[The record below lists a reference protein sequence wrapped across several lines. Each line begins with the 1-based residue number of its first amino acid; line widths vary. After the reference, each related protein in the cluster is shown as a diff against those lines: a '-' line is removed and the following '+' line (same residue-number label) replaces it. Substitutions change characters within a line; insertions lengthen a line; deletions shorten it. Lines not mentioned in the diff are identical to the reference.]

1 VAADP
6 GVALVERYVEVVNGG
21 DLDQLEALFAPDFV
35 NHRPT
40 GTEVGLGPLR
50 AFVESVRRVLPDLV
64 MRLDVVFAD
73 PAFPDGAR
81 IGALVTQRGTSAQ
94 LGRPVTF
101 REIHLFRIAG
111 GRIAERWLAVDRA
124 HFPAVVP
131 ADG

>member
-1 VAADP
+1 MAADP
-6 GVALVERYVEVVNGG
+6 GVRLVERYVDIVNGG
-21 DLDQLEALFAPDFV
+21 DLDQLAALFAPDFV
-35 NHRPT
+35 QHRPT

-81 IGALVTQRGTSAQ
+81 IGALVTQSGTSAQ
-94 LGRPVTF
+94 LGRRVTF
-101 REIHLFRIAG
+101 REVHVYRIAG
-111 GRIAERWLAVDRA
+111 GKIAERWFAVDRA
-124 HFPAVVP
+124 AFPAVVP

>member
-1 VAADP
+1 MAVDP
-6 GVALVERYVEVVNGG
+6 GVELVERYVEVVNGG
-21 DLDQLEALFAPDFV
+21 DLDQLGALFAPDFV

-40 GTEVGLGPLR
+40 GTEVD
-50 AFVESVRRVLPDLV
+50 SVPCGRLSSRCAGSCLDLV

-81 IGALVTQRGTSAQ
+81 VGALVTQSGTSAQ
-94 LGRPVTF
+94 LGRRVTF

-124 HFPAVVP
+124 AFPAVVP
-131 ADG
+131 TDG